1 MSTAGQ
7 LTPRIS
13 EQEKA
18 QRPVNLNGASLDTT
32 DFFLSLDPGLTN
44 VLRPYLR
51 NQPRSRPLIPTG

>member
-32 DFFLSLDPGLTN
+32 DFFLSLDPA
-44 VLRPYLR
+44 
-51 NQPRSRPLIPTG
+51 